1 MGSITTTIR
10 SNYKIYRRKIN
21 KLEDAVSRM
30 PVGEI
35 TSPQGDD
42 AFEVPH

>member
-1 MGSITTTIR
+1 
-10 SNYKIYRRKIN
+10 
-21 KLEDAVSRM
+21 M

-42 AFEVPH
+42 AFEVPHYLFQGNIR